1 MTHAFVV
8 LNPVAGDSAP
18 VVRRSLRRHL
28 ADAGWSWECHE
39 TTEEEDVAEVV
50 HERLGGDGQPFDVV
64 VVVGGD
70 GTVSGVADGI
80 ARSSVPMG
88 IIPAGTGD
96 TLARELGI
104 PVDPQAAMELLTGDH
119 VVREIDAMTV
129 GERFYVLNVSVGLS
143 GLMMRDTARVDKR
156 RFGRAAY
163 VWTGLRKLFGYQ
175 PHRFTVVVDGK
186 TRVVR
191 ASEVAVVNSGALGD
205 PSFRWS
211 PKVAL
216 DDGCIDVCI
225 IRAKSVA
232 DYVGVAVSVALR
244 RHGEEP
250 AIEHV
255 IAEERVVVDADPE
268 LPVQADGELL
278 GKPPVEVRVAPG
290 AVRVVVPES
299 REGARAVRHGR
310 LFDES

>member
-1 MTHAFVV
+1 MTHAFVL
-8 LNPVAGDSAP
+8 LNPVAGDSGP
-18 VVRRSLRRHL
+18 MVRRSLQRHL
-28 ADAGWSWECHE
+28 ADAGWSWEYYE
-39 TTEEEDVAEVV
+39 TTEEDHVADVVR
-50 HERLGGDGQPFDVV
+50 ERVDAGGQPIDLVV
-64 VVVGGD
+64 AVGGD
-70 GTVSGVADGI
+70 GTMSGVAGGV
-80 ARSSVPMG
+80 ARSGVPMG
-88 IIPAGTGD
+88 IVPVGTGD

-104 PVDPQAAMELLTGDH
+104 PVDPRGAMELLTGDH
-119 VVREIDAMTV
+119 VLREIDAMVV
-129 GERFYVLNVSVGLS
+129 GERFYVLNVSVGIS

-216 DDGCIDVCI
+216 DDGRIDVCI

-244 RHGEEP
+244 RHGEES

-268 LPVQADGELL
+268 LPVQADGEFL
-278 GKPPVEVRVAPG
+278 GKPPVEVTVAPG
-290 AVRVVVPES
+290 AVGVVVPES
-299 REGARAVRHGR
+299 REGARAVLKGR